1 MKLRFSKMHGAG
13 NDFVVL
19 DGVRQSI
26 MLTKAQWR
34 FIADRRFGI
43 GADQMLL
50 IEAAKSPNIDFNYR
64 IFNADG
70 GEVEHCGNGARCFV
84 RFVNDQGLSTK
95 PTLRVQTMNGVLTLD
110 RVNEQMVQVN
120 MGKPIFNLPQ
130 IPFDSSNLTSLA
142 QGSATVWQLP
152 LANDTQ
158 AQLSVVSMGNPH
170 AVQIVESAA
179 NTPVAILGAAIGS
192 NARFADGVN
201 VGFMQI
207 LDRQRAIVRVFERGA
222 GETLACGSGVCAAV
236 VAGIGRGLLDQHVV
250 VSTRGGTLTVDWD
263 GSGDVLLTGPT
274 QNVFTGEIDVPDHPE
289 KFHEQPLPTA

>member
-26 MLTKAQWR
+26 VLTRAQWR

-120 MGKPIFNLPQ
+120 MGKPIFHLPQ

>member
-26 MLTKAQWR
+26 HLTTAQWR
-34 FIADRRFGI
+34 FLADRRFGV

-50 IEAAKSPNIDFNYR
+50 IEAAKSPQVDFNYR

-84 RFVNDQGLSTK
+84 RFVNDQALSTK
-95 PTLRVQTMNGVLTLD
+95 QTLRVQTMNGVLALNRID
-110 RVNEQMVQVN
+110 QSMVQVN
-120 MGKPIFNLPQ
+120 MGRPIFDLPLV
-130 IPFDSSNLTSLA
+130 PFDASNLSSYQ
-142 QGSATVWQLP
+142 QGNTTVWRLP
-152 LANDTQ
+152 LGDGAC
-158 AQLSVVSMGNPH
+158 AQLSVLSMGNPH
-170 AVQIVESAA
+170 AVQIVENAA
-179 NTPVAILGAAIGS
+179 ETAVTVLGAQIG
-192 NARFADGVN
+192 NDARFSAGVN

-207 LDRQRAIVRVFERGA
+207 LDPQRAIVRVFERGA

-250 VSTRGGTLTVDWD
+250 VSTRGGTLAVDWD

-289 KFHEQPLPTA
+289 KFHEQPFPSA

>member
-26 MLTKAQWR
+26 VLTKAQWR

-120 MGKPIFNLPQ
+120 MGKPIFHLPQ

-179 NTPVAILGAAIGS
+179 NTPVSILGAAIGS